1 MSTGN
6 VAQRRPANGCCT
18 RAALAGLLAA
28 LLAPM
33 VSSCMDAPLFRYAF
47 TPAWSDQDYIH
58 YYNRRIDE
66 CKRERDRYIRSR
78 HALEPQMDALVDKP
92 PDQRT
97 HTDEAVLLTYVLYDG
112 AAQECDDE
120 IHRLEGYV
128 TDRRQRIRQRRTQDL
143 SRLLHRQRPA
153 AVPTHTDH
161 HP

>member
-6 VAQRRPANGCCT
+6 VAQRDPTNGRCA
-18 RAALAGLLAA
+18 RAALAGLLAV

-33 VSSCMDAPLFRYAF
+33 VGCYAPLVRFAL
-47 TPAWSDQDYIH
+47 TPAWSDMDYIK
-58 YYNRRIDE
+58 YYHRRISE
-66 CKRERDRYIRSR
+66 CEQERDRYIRDR
-78 HALEPQMDALVDKP
+78 DALEPQMDALVDKP

-97 HTDEAVLLTYVLYDG
+97 HTDEAVLLTYVLYDR

-128 TDRRQRIRQRRTQDL
+128 TNRRQRIRQRRTQNL
-143 SRLLHRQRPA
+143 SRLLQRQPPA
-153 AVPTHTDH
+153 AVPTSTDH